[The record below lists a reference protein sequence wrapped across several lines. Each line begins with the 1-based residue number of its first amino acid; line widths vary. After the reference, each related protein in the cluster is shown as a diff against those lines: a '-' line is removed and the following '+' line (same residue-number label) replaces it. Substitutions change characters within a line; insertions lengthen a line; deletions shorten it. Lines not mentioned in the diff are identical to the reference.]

1 MDEDALRDMVAEL
14 RATLRATRA
23 ELSDA
28 LNVLA
33 QIEQAVGG
41 KVPSRLRPGDVLGGK
56 LVVEVYPDHWVDDA
70 GVRHAR

>member
-1 MDEDALRDMVAEL
+1 MDESTVRDMVAEL

-33 QIEQAVGG
+33 QIEQAVGYSDAHTTVALNAIAEYSA
-41 KVPSRLRPGDVLGGK
+41 KLRL
-56 LVVEVYPDHWVDDA
+56 A
-70 GVRHAR
+70 GEDE

>member
-1 MDEDALRDMVAEL
+1 MDEDAVRDMVAEL
-14 RATLRATRA
+14 RATLRVTRA

-41 KVPSRLRPGDVLGGK
+41 RHGAFASDQGGIPRRSR
-56 LVVEVYPDHWVDDA
+56 
-70 GVRHAR
+70 

>member
-1 MDEDALRDMVAEL
+1 MDEDAVRDMVAE
-14 RATLRATRA
+14 LRATRA

-41 KVPSRLRPGDVLGGK
+41 EVPAHLRPGDVVAGK
-56 LVVEVYPDHWVDDA
+56 LVVSVAPDHWVDDA